1 MTRRRQ
7 VNSRRRQQ
15 TLPRNGSAMP
25 KPIRTALDGQNLRG
39 RADPPTY
46 QSTPW
51 NTIVVGIRYAPA
63 DTPGRASLSTTGL
76 NSDII
81 NQLGIGSASLP
92 SLQMRIQSLQFW
104 AQNTDGISPTSFN
117 CDVYDLS
124 FNSTADDN
132 NTRILT
138 SLTDVG
144 GRNHYAKSGY
154 VYPRT
159 QQNTVLYGG
168 FVSQIYGIDTLPNT
182 TLIAYVR
189 CLWRFTPPKSVNPDL
204 ERELIKC

>member
-7 VNSRRRQQ
+7 VNSRRRQP
-15 TLPRNGSAMP
+15 LPRNGSAMP
-25 KPIRTALDGQNLRG
+25 KQVRTALDGQNLRG

-51 NTIVVGIRYAPA
+51 NTIVVGIRYTPSA
-63 DTPGRASLSTTGL
+63 TPGRANLTTVGL

-81 NQLGIGSASLP
+81 NQLGIGSADLP

-104 AQNTDGISPTSFN
+104 AQDTDGITPTSFN

-124 FNSTADDN
+124 FASTNTDN

-154 VYPRT
+154 IYPRT

-168 FVSQIYGIDTLPNT
+168 FVSEIFGIDTLPNT
-182 TLIAYVR
+182 SVIAYVR
-189 CLWRFTPPKSVNPDL
+189 CLWRFTPPMSVNPDL
-204 ERELIKC
+204 KRELIKC